1 MLKKNFFIGLILTTN
16 NQTTI
21 RKCIESIYQSVDK
34 IIVVDGGS
42 TDETINILSSYK
54 KIKILKKKFSYC
66 SRSLNFGM
74 IYINRFYK
82 NSIVIRLDSDEI
94 IFFKKNAK
102 REIIKIIKK
111 NNIAVFRKVYRGKNL
126 ISNQLSKFV
135 ARISTT
141 STRYTNRS
149 MDEKLIGSEKKIYS
163 IIIHDILGPDLRSHF
178 IKHIKY
184 ALLESNSYKNVS
196 SLNQRYYYN
205 SPIFLRSLA
214 YSFILVFTASINK
227 NFFYNVSYQFI
238 RGFVFRI
245 YTDFLIA
252 KKTIFK

>member
-21 RKCIESIYQSVDK
+21 RECIESIYQSVDK

-54 KIKILKKKFSYC
+54 KVKILKKKFTYC

-102 REIIKIIKK
+102 REIIKIIQEK
-111 NNIAVFRKVYRGKNL
+111 NIMVLRSVYRNKNL
-126 ISNQLSKFV
+126 ISSQLSKFV
-135 ARISTT
+135 ARISTA
-141 STRYTNRS
+141 SVRYVNRP
-149 MDEKLIGSEKKIYS
+149 MDEKLIGQEKKIYS

-184 ALLESNSYKNVS
+184 ALLESNSYKNTNTF
-196 SLNQRYYYN
+196 NQRLYYN
-205 SPIFLRSLA
+205 SPIFLRSLV
-214 YSFILVFTASINK
+214 YSFYLMFTASINK
-227 NFFYNVSYQFI
+227 NFFYNISYQLI
-238 RGFVFRI
+238 RGFVFRF
-245 YTDFLIA
+245 YTDILIA
-252 KKTIFK
+252 KKKIFK